1 MTDKLPI
8 SNELLVRLAG
18 KPAFNRGVDYFKNGH
33 VLGLR
38 QHRNS
43 ITAEAEGNEIY
54 RVSLKWTSKQLDGA
68 CDCPA
73 SEGFDFCKHCVA
85 VALALRETQ
94 AEQDQL
100 IKGGAENRIKAYLL
114 KQDRENWQ
122 NGCSS

>member
-43 ITAEAEGNEIY
+43 ITAEFEGNEITG
-54 RVSLKWTSKQLDGA
+54 S
-68 CDCPA
+68 P
-73 SEGFDFCKHCVA
+73 
-85 VALALRETQ
+85 
-94 AEQDQL
+94 
-100 IKGGAENRIKAYLL
+100 
-114 KQDRENWQ
+114 
-122 NGCSS
+122 